1 MDKKVMFDY
10 FNALHKDRSDTANT
24 LEKPSMRGI
33 WRSVTDKYSD
43 QAHFIYELIQ
53 NADDAG
59 AKSVHFILEPTRLIF
74 IHNGVNHFSIS
85 NPETEENDSNNGKL
99 GDINAITSAANSNK
113 SSKENK
119 IGKFGVGFKAVF
131 QYTTTPYIYDTNFKF
146 KIDRYI
152 VPTLIDED
160 YPNRKENETVFVFP
174 FNHKDKTTQECYM
187 DIEGKLKSLSHP
199 ILFLSNL
206 RDISYEIENTV
217 GLYGKVVL
225 ETIEYEDN
233 MIAEKIHLMQNFDND
248 IIDKYL
254 WMFTRCYNGLK
265 YSVGFFIDENNHL
278 VPVNEPAFCYF
289 PTKETTGLKFLIHA
303 PFLLTDSREGI
314 RSGVSHNNKLIEL
327 LAEMSGL
334 ALLHLRDIGE
344 SNSVKIIDDNIFSII
359 PYNEDDFCDLDDTS
373 KVSFMPFYIEINHI
387 FKTEE
392 IIPTR
397 TGFTKARNSYWA
409 AVPYLSE
416 LFTDEQLSE
425 ICANKNA
432 HWAFVSLGRDEVQR
446 NNKELFFY
454 INEIVNTWLNEQHL
468 IRGRFKNRYSKVKD
482 INGITE
488 SFIENQSFEW
498 LCALYKWLSE
508 TSQRTELAKYAP
520 IFLDQDSKATA
531 AYFEDD
537 ENEHLHIFLPSDV
550 VFSCRTIR
558 SDFLK
563 NRDALKFIKKI
574 GIEQPSI
581 RDEIFNV
588 IIPQYIYGGNI
599 DFDKHF
605 CIFFKY
611 YRQCPQE
618 EIEEFIDEIRD
629 CEFINYNTLDDPD
642 VYRGKASTIYMPSEE
657 LIEYFQTKP
666 NTRFILY
673 EEYLDLVGTSNEK
686 QLKSFLAEL
695 GVKKSVSISTRKIEW
710 REELRRVDLPQ
721 PRYSK
726 RKNYEEGYI
735 DGCKEIIDYIVKNKS
750 LEKSVILW
758 ELLLDLQSECTYNCN
773 LDFLLHGTCYYHY
786 YSNKSIT
793 YESWNEQLLKNEA
806 WLMNLDGEFVSP
818 KNLSQNDLAEEYEIN
833 DYAKDLFKFL
843 GVREENVITEE
854 DNSNLTDSQR
864 EKVEIA
870 DYISAND
877 ITWEDLERL
886 ALEKKAHKLREQSN
900 YDFDEDN
907 NDNDELDEDEYFDDD
922 LEGDNEVD
930 ETSEFSSQSNR
941 TGNHKKLHKSTTN
954 VAKDILNR
962 TNSVPSAHTNDDVDD
977 IDDYDDDEFIPRS
990 IDFSRK
996 AEIEK
1001 NKAAKAID
1009 KIAFQEELH
1018 EKALNATKYTYGW
1031 FKALLELESYISNA
1045 NNSNNREIS
1054 ISFGSVEREV
1064 GTKRTLILKYPNRN
1078 IPQFMEDLSDIPLL
1092 LYFGEQTKTL
1102 VIEVANVKS
1111 YTLRVKLKSH
1121 PDISNIDFSEVS
1133 EARIDAKSPEFLMD
1147 ELRKGFNNLGYD
1159 DNFNMQENLYENIE
1173 FVFGPPGT
1181 GKTTHLARNIL
1192 IPLMK
1197 NDNPLKILVLTPT
1210 NKSADVLVRK
1220 IMEIMQDDDSYCD
1233 WLLRFG
1239 GTGDEVIEQSPVYRD
1254 KTFDIRKVKKN
1265 VTIST
1270 IARFPYDFFMP
1281 EGARIFLNG
1290 IKWDYIVVDEASMI
1304 PLINIVYLLYKKT
1317 PSKFIIAG
1325 DPFQIEPIT
1334 SVDMWKNE
1342 NIYTMVQLNSFT
1354 EPHTIPYD
1362 YKVTLL
1368 TTQYRSIPSIGNIFS
1383 KLSYGGI
1390 LSHYRSEDSQIKL
1403 NIEDELDIKPLN
1415 IIKFPVS
1422 KYESIYRSKRLNHSS
1437 SYQIYSALFTFEY
1450 DTFLANKIA
1459 NANPNR
1465 LLRIGIIAP
1474 YRAQADLIEKLVAS
1488 ENIPS
1493 TIDIQVGTIHGF
1505 QGDECEIIFAVFNTP
1520 PNITAKKDMFLNKRN
1535 IINVSISRATDYLF
1549 IVMPNDKTENINNL
1563 RLVKRVER
1571 LINNSASYQT
1581 LFSDDLE
1588 SLMFGNSNYLEE
1600 NSFSTGHQSV
1610 NVYGLPEKQYEIRS
1624 EETAVDIQI
1633 HQVVDKQNQK
1643 VDEDNTNTT
1652 NEATQNNSIKHLR
1665 KRKSQIVVS
1674 PQYGQGEVIK
1684 QYIDKG
1690 TSYIDVKFENKTT
1703 TYEEEVAFKTKSLIK
1718 K

>member
-1 MDKKVMFDY
+1 M
-10 FNALHKDRSDTANT
+10 
-24 LEKPSMRGI
+24 
-33 WRSVTDKYSD
+33 
-43 QAHFIYELIQ
+43 
-53 NADDAG
+53 
-59 AKSVHFILEPTRLIF
+59 
-74 IHNGVNHFSIS
+74 
-85 NPETEENDSNNGKL
+85 
-99 GDINAITSAANSNK
+99 
-113 SSKENK
+113 
-119 IGKFGVGFKAVF
+119 
-131 QYTTTPYIYDTNFKF
+131 
-146 KIDRYI
+146 
-152 VPTLIDED
+152 
-160 YPNRKENETVFVFP
+160 
-174 FNHKDKTTQECYM
+174 
-187 DIEGKLKSLSHP
+187 
-199 ILFLSNL
+199 
-206 RDISYEIENTV
+206 
-217 GLYGKVVL
+217 
-225 ETIEYEDN
+225 
-233 MIAEKIHLMQNFDND
+233 
-248 IIDKYL
+248 
-254 WMFTRCYNGLK
+254 
-265 YSVGFFIDENNHL
+265 
-278 VPVNEPAFCYF
+278 
-289 PTKETTGLKFLIHA
+289 
-303 PFLLTDSREGI
+303 
-314 RSGVSHNNKLIEL
+314 
-327 LAEMSGL
+327 
-334 ALLHLRDIGE
+334 
-344 SNSVKIIDDNIFSII
+344 
-359 PYNEDDFCDLDDTS
+359 
-373 KVSFMPFYIEINHI
+373 
-387 FKTEE
+387 
-392 IIPTR
+392 
-397 TGFTKARNSYWA
+397 
-409 AVPYLSE
+409 
-416 LFTDEQLSE
+416 
-425 ICANKNA
+425 
-432 HWAFVSLGRDEVQR
+432 
-446 NNKELFFY
+446 
-454 INEIVNTWLNEQHL
+454 
-468 IRGRFKNRYSKVKD
+468 
-482 INGITE
+482 
-488 SFIENQSFEW
+488 
-498 LCALYKWLSE
+498 
-508 TSQRTELAKYAP
+508 
-520 IFLDQDSKATA
+520 
-531 AYFEDD
+531 
-537 ENEHLHIFLPSDV
+537 
-550 VFSCRTIR
+550 
-558 SDFLK
+558 
-563 NRDALKFIKKI
+563 
-574 GIEQPSI
+574 
-581 RDEIFNV
+581 
-588 IIPQYIYGGNI
+588 
-599 DFDKHF
+599 
-605 CIFFKY
+605 
-611 YRQCPQE
+611 
-618 EIEEFIDEIRD
+618 
-629 CEFINYNTLDDPD
+629 
-642 VYRGKASTIYMPSEE
+642 YRGKASTIYMPSEE

-686 QLKSFLAEL
+686 QLKSFLTEL
-695 GVKKSVSISTRKIEW
+695 GVKKSVSICPRTLHRDEVYDRFS
-710 REELRRVDLPQ
+710 DLPY
-721 PRYSK
+721 PNSSREI
-726 RKNYEEGYI
+726 RYEEGYI
-735 DGCKEIIDYIVKNKS
+735 DGCEAILNYIVENKS

-758 ELLLDLQSECTYNCN
+758 ELLLNLQSRCTYYRS
-773 LDFLLHGTCYYHY
+773 LDFLLSGTCHY
-786 YSNKSIT
+786 YYYTNKTIS
-793 YESWNEQLLKNEA
+793 YESLNAQLLKNEA
-806 WLMNLDGEFVSP
+806 WLMKVDGEFVSP

-864 EKVEIA
+864 EKIEIA
-870 DYISAND
+870 DYIIANN
-877 ITWEDLERL
+877 ITDEDLKRIV
-886 ALEKKAHKLREQSN
+886 LEKNARKLSEQSN
-900 YDFDEDN
+900 YDFDEAAIEEDY
-907 NDNDELDEDEYFDDD
+907 DNDELDEDEYFDDD

-962 TNSVPSAHTNDDVDD
+962 TKSVPSAHTNDDIDD
-977 IDDYDDDEFIPRS
+977 TDDYDDDEFMPRS
-990 IDFSRK
+990 VDFSRK

-1009 KIAFQEELH
+1009 RIAFQEELH

-1450 DTFLANKIA
+1450 ATFLANKIA
-1459 NANPNR
+1459 NANPSR

-1549 IVMPNDKTENINNL
+1549 IVMPDDKTENINNL

-1571 LINNSASYQT
+1571 LINNSASCQT
-1581 LFSDDLE
+1581 LFSNDLE
-1588 SLMFGNSNYLEE
+1588 SLMFGNPNYLED

-1624 EETAVDIQI
+1624 EEAAVDIQI
-1633 HQVVDKQNQK
+1633 HQVADRQNQK

-1652 NEATQNNSIKHLR
+1652 NDATQNNSVKHLR